1 MMEDGMRVFAH
12 ALAPLSAALI
22 VAAAGTA
29 HADDPAPESGDDDDV
44 AVFERGAAKLT
55 TTPLAPLRGSE
66 HRLGRDLAWSRL
78 MLADD
83 LALRATD
90 DDDGR
95 VPQLRDVADPRL
107 ELWTTR
113 PDAVASAASALGSLL
128 AGGLPMIAVRRFGA
142 VRQRHSLRPWFRSRG
157 VALVWRVE
165 F

>member
-1 MMEDGMRVFAH
+1 MRGFARV
-12 ALAPLSAALI
+12 LGPLSAAMI

-29 HADDPAPESGDDDDV
+29 RADDPAPAAAEDDDV

-55 TTPLAPLRGSE
+55 TTPLAPVPGAE

-95 VPQLRDVADPRL
+95 PQLREVADPRL

-113 PDAVASAASALGSLL
+113 PDAAASAASALGSML
-128 AGGLPMIAVRRFGA
+128 AGGLPVIAVRRFGV